1 MVNRM
6 RETQRQVNHI
16 AFNRCTVTYTNQLQ
30 LLSEAFGNTD
40 NH

>member
-16 AFNRCTVTYTNQLQ
+16 TFNRCTVTYTNQLQ